1 MKGSLAARVCDH
13 LQVVLRLLAD
23 CRVLCGARECPH
35 VPGVLPWLSSLRDR
49 ANRPPTLAGPCER
62 SRVIQG
68 AAQKLWVAWIGT
80 LSATLLLA
88 TDAGAMWESIV
99 RRRTPCISSK
109 ALAPVAKVRAAASAS
124 ERKRA
129 HAFAE
134 AAEHACQ
141 VLSISSLKRP
151 SCARAESLSG
161 SGSACRCT
169 TFHSPSSHRKTV
181 VTRSA

>member
-1 MKGSLAARVCDH
+1 VRKLA
-13 LQVVLRLLAD
+13 
-23 CRVLCGARECPH
+23 
-35 VPGVLPWLSSLRDR
+35 
-49 ANRPPTLAGPCER
+49 
-62 SRVIQG
+62 SR
-68 AAQKLWVAWIGT
+68 
-80 LSATLLLA
+80 ATLERTGGPVELVARSGLFGRDA
-88 TDAGAMWESIV
+88 TRSCNSCRCGRAVDSPQ
-99 RRRTPCISSK
+99 RFRSSSE
-109 ALAPVAKVRAAASAS
+109 ARAPGSASSTAASAS

-141 VLSISSLKRP
+141 VLSIASLVARRSSLKRP

-181 VTRSA
+181 VTRSAKGSGAPSPTDAVVSRCLAWLQAFSSEAYELRVSDLAPARCSQPKAP